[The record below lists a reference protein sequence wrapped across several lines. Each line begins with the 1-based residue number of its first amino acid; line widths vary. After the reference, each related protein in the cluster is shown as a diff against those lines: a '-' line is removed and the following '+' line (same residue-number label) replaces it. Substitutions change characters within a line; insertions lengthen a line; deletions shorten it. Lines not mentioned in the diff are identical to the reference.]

1 MLAVVLAGG
10 ENRRLPITKGLI
22 EIGGKRL
29 IETLLAALSG
39 LFGDLAISTNE
50 PEKYYYL
57 GVPLIGDV
65 YPVRGPMTGIFSAL
79 SFYSGRFG
87 DAFFTAC
94 DMPFINMGLASRL
107 AAMRQGG
114 EGDGGWEAVA
124 PMWKGRPEPL
134 FAFYSSRGLPSMERR
149 LLAGKT
155 SLRDFLAD
163 GARTLY
169 LDERD
174 VRVVDPQGFSFINI
188 NTAED
193 LEAASHLALQNGKG
207 GPAR

>member
-107 AAMRQGG
+107 AAMRI
-114 EGDGGWEAVA
+114 A
-124 PMWKGRPEPL
+124 PPKSRMNVRNRYELMFGAISVTMIFQLPRPL
-134 FAFYSSRGLPSMERR
+134 
-149 LLAGKT
+149 
-155 SLRDFLAD
+155 
-163 GARTLY
+163 
-169 LDERD
+169 
-174 VRVVDPQGFSFINI
+174 SF
-188 NTAED
+188 
-193 LEAASHLALQNGKG
+193 
-207 GPAR
+207 